1 MGLVTN
7 PTGVDSHLVSDIDIL
22 HNAPNVQLVALY
34 GPEHGVRGSAHA
46 GDAVAGNTDERTH
59 LPVYSLFG
67 KTRVPTDSMLQ
78 GIDVLVYDIQDVGCR
93 SFTYIS
99 TLYNIMKAAVKHHI
113 KVVVLDRPNP
123 LGGEKMEGN
132 LVEDD
137 CVSFVS
143 QFRVPYVYG
152 LTPGEVALL
161 LNGEGM
167 LGGRCDLTV
176 VKMKGWKRRMTYA
189 DTGLPWV
196 LSSPHIPEASTA
208 PFYSITGII
217 GELTSISIGVG
228 YTLPFKAHR
237 SRMGEST
244 GLRRRHERT
253 PSARLHVPAHLLH
266 TVLRTGQGQGACRVC
281 RCISPTTR
289 KPASATCNGTPCR
302 SSTAS
307 TQTTIPWARTQN
319 AGR

>member
-1 MGLVTN
+1 MASACFAQRVKTGIEVLKDNGFKLLEGKRVGLVTN

-228 YTLPFKAHR
+228 YTLPFKLIGAEWVKHR
-237 SRMGEST
+237 T
-244 GLRRRHERT
+244 
-253 PSARLHVPAHLLH
+253 
-266 TVLRTGQGQGACRVC
+266 
-281 RCISPTTR
+281 SPT
-289 KPASATCNGTPCR
+289 P
-302 SSTAS
+302 
-307 TQTTIPWARTQN
+307 
-319 AGR
+319 